1 MAGTLSVQK
10 IQGLASSATP
20 TTVEIASGH
29 KLSGAAGSIVAPGQ
43 VIQVVS
49 TNVDYT
55 YLATTSSSFIN
66 YPALDTSITP
76 KFASSKIL
84 VMMSCDCETYENNS
98 HSAQQ
103 RQVIYRGGSAISR
116 EAYIRQYDYGG
127 SGSLQVANCTINHFD
142 SPNTTSSTSYQLYFK
157 KVHGDS
163 AAVFGGNMTLM
174 EIAQ

>member
-1 MAGTLSVQK
+1 MTGQINVNK
-10 IQGLASSATP
+10 IAARTGNTI
-20 TTVEIASGH
+20 TINSGD
-29 KLSGAAGSIVAPGQ
+29 KISGAAGSIVSPGN

-49 TNVDYT
+49 TNVSYT

-98 HSAQQ
+98 QDCQQ
-103 RQVIYRGGSAISR
+103 RQVIYRGGSAVSR

-127 SGSLQVANCTINHFD
+127 SGSLQVATCTINHFD
-142 SPNTTSSTSYQLYFK
+142 SPNTTSSTSYQVYFK
-157 KVHGDS
+157 KVSGDS
-163 AAVFGGNMTLM
+163 AAIFGGNMTLM